1 MTILAFVVLLG
12 VLILVHE
19 WGHFV
24 VAKGFGVRVDIF
36 SIGFGPR
43 IWGWKRGAT
52 DYRLSILP
60 LGGYVKM
67 AGDNPIEERTGAP
80 DEFLSKPRWQRAII
94 ALAGPTMNIVL
105 AVVLLAAVFSLVGIP
120 FSKYLNHPVEIV
132 GFAPDA
138 QSGSKAFQPG
148 DQLVEIGNL
157 KNPTWEQAFRAVSNT
172 PAGEELSVV
181 VRRGEEIIPQVLVVR
196 DPKRPSQILGDA
208 PVPPIIE
215 TVLDRTPAARA
226 GMKQGD
232 HVLSV
237 NGTQVASWEAFTRLI
252 RGSSGEMVT
261 IVVDRDGKETTLQ
274 VQPESGRSEDGSR
287 TYVIG
292 VRPYVEVDYRQV
304 AFPTAVRESLA
315 ASWFISGQIGRVVLG
330 LLQGGVSIRELGG
343 PLEIARQSGRAASEG
358 TLKYIE
364 LMVGISLNLAI
375 LNLLPIPIL
384 DGGHILMLAVEGSI
398 RRDLSLRVKERFVQ
412 VGLVFLLMIF
422 AVVMFNDVVKLLPGR

>member
-138 QSGSKAFQPG
+138 QSGSKAFQPER
-148 DQLVEIGNL
+148 LV
-157 KNPTWEQAFRAVSNT
+157 PMW
-172 PAGEELSVV
+172 
-181 VRRGEEIIPQVLVVR
+181 
-196 DPKRPSQILGDA
+196 
-208 PVPPIIE
+208 
-215 TVLDRTPAARA
+215 
-226 GMKQGD
+226 
-232 HVLSV
+232 
-237 NGTQVASWEAFTRLI
+237 
-252 RGSSGEMVT
+252 GS
-261 IVVDRDGKETTLQ
+261 
-274 VQPESGRSEDGSR
+274 
-287 TYVIG
+287 
-292 VRPYVEVDYRQV
+292 
-304 AFPTAVRESLA
+304 
-315 ASWFISGQIGRVVLG
+315 
-330 LLQGGVSIRELGG
+330 
-343 PLEIARQSGRAASEG
+343 
-358 TLKYIE
+358 
-364 LMVGISLNLAI
+364 
-375 LNLLPIPIL
+375 
-384 DGGHILMLAVEGSI
+384 
-398 RRDLSLRVKERFVQ
+398 
-412 VGLVFLLMIF
+412 
-422 AVVMFNDVVKLLPGR
+422 